1 MINNKLLL
9 LNTIRNKPSEP
20 FLERTDIDY
29 YYDGEFGYFNLMLL
43 PELEKYNGGKINIYT
58 YKDYCYIIKN
68 LFGNKFNCFE
78 INLNTS
84 RAYNH
89 STDSFN
95 KFYSHLKHI
104 TEKFKL
110 SCNLMDFKYLNKQIT
125 SNYKPLEVEKEE
137 YICYFPR
144 MRNTNKPEQIKR
156 NSNKEEVE
164 YILNTISKHTNKI
177 IILGCEILNF
187 DYKKYNCIKV
197 SDIEKSIHY
206 LKNCKF
212 LISNDSGYVD
222 FAKNC
227 GCKKILIVRPIADYH
242 KYFNPFNC
250 NINIVNNIKE
260 LVTFI

>member
-1 MINNKLLL
+1 MIKNKLLL
-9 LNTIRNKPSEP
+9 LTRNKPNVS
-20 FLERTDIDY
+20 FLEKTDIDY
-29 YYDGEFGYFNLMLL
+29 YYDGEFGYFNLILL
-43 PELEKYNGGKINIYT
+43 PELEKYNGESFNIYT

-68 LFGNKFNCFE
+68 LFGDKFNCFE
-78 INLNTS
+78 INLNAY

-89 STDSFN
+89 STDSSN
-95 KFYSHLKHI
+95 KFYSKLKHI

-125 SNYKPLEVEKEE
+125 TSYSQGEKEE

-144 MRNTNKPEQIKR
+144 MRNTNKPEQIIR

-164 YILNTISKHTNKI
+164 YILTTLNNKYTNKI
-177 IILGCEILNF
+177 IILGCEVLNF
-187 DYKKYNCIKV
+187 DYEKFNCTKV
-197 SDIEKSIHY
+197 SDIEQSIYY

-227 GCKKILIVRPIADYH
+227 GCKKIIIIRALEEYH
-242 KYFNPFNC
+242 KVFNPFNC
-250 NINIVNNIKE
+250 EIKILNNIKT
-260 LVTFI
+260 LNNLI